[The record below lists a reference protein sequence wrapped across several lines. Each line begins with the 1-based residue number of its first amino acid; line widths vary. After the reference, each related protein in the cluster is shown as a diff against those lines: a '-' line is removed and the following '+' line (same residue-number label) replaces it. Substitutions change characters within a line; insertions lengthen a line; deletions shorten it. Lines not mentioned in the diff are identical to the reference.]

1 MCFCAQGVWCDEVLD
16 KRLTAPLKDTNS
28 AIMLADAWDESEGGG
43 TTEAMALREATAAQV
58 DLTQMVFDKTNS
70 HQGSGKWGDAGTFA
84 GA

>member
-1 MCFCAQGVWCDEVLD
+1 MD
-16 KRLTAPLKDTNS
+16 KRLSAPLKDTNS

-58 DLTQMVFDKTNS
+58 DLSQMAFEKTDW
-70 HQGSGKWGDAGTFA
+70 HRGSGKWGDPVTFA